1 MVSVR
6 LARDLESL
14 KLDLYWR
21 VKHGWWSILATV
33 LVSYAFIGV
42 EEIGVEIEDPF
53 GDDPNDLPL
62 DKICTTIEQNLTELN
77 HLAEVTGSSGIE
89 VELLLQK

>member
-1 MVSVR
+1 MISVR
-6 LARDLESL
+6 LARDLELL

-21 VKHGWWSILATV
+21 VKHGWWSILATA

-89 VELLLQK
+89 VELLSQK